1 MTRQARWGQVKAK
14 LKRFNAS
21 ELMSVIQDLYQ
32 ASPEN
37 RQFLHARLL
46 PSAASL
52 EEYRERVEGAIF
64 PDPFSGKRVRVGE
77 AQRLIRHYRLSTGD
91 QAGVVDLMLAMV
103 EAGTEQAADL
113 GYGDDAYFSSLERV
127 LGSVV
132 DAVPSLPRSTIPS
145 IEQRLREL
153 AQRAE
158 AIGWGYGDTVRAI
171 TGPVV
176 SPGVEPRPTGRAR
189 RP

>member
-1 MTRQARWGQVKAK
+1 MTRRAQWGKVKAK

-21 ELMSVIQDLYQ
+21 ELLSVIHDLYQ

-37 RQFLHARLL
+37 RQFLQARLL

-52 EEYRERVEGAIF
+52 EDYRKRVADAIF
-64 PDPFSGKRVRVGE
+64 PDPFSRKRVRIGE
-77 AQRLIRHYRLSTGD
+77 AERLIRHYRLSTGD
-91 QAGVVDLMLAMV
+91 QVGVVDLMLVMV

-113 GYGDDAYFSSLERV
+113 GYGDDAYFASLERV
-127 LGSVV
+127 LRSVV
-132 DAVPSLPRSTIPS
+132 DAVPSLPLSAIPS

-153 AQRAE
+153 SRRSE
-158 AIGWGYGDTVRAI
+158 AIGWGYGDAVHQI

-176 SPGVEPRPTGRAR
+176 SPRAEPRPPRRAR